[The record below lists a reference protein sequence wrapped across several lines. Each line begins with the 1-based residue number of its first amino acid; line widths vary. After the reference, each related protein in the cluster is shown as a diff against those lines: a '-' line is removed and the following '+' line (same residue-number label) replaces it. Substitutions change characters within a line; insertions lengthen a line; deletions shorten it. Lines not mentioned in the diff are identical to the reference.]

1 MRSIQ
6 RVRSIAIAAAIA
18 ACLSRGAYAAPA
30 PEANDAQLDALTATE
45 LPKVIAWRRDLH
57 EHPELGNRETRTAKL
72 IAEHLKR
79 LGLKVQTGVA
89 HTGVVALLE
98 GGRPGPT
105 VAVRA
110 DIDALPVTEKTD
122 VPFRSHV
129 TTTYRGETVGV
140 MHACGHDAHVAMLM
154 GLAEELTRVRASL
167 PGKVLFIFQPAEEGA
182 PEGEEGGA
190 QLMLKQ
196 GLFTHYQPQVV
207 FGMHVW
213 AALALGDIGYRSGA
227 LMAGVDSF
235 KVHVQGRQAHGSR
248 PWQSIDPVVTSAQI
262 VNALQT
268 VVSRDVDIT
277 AAPAV
282 VSVGAIK
289 GGIRSNIIPSEVD
302 MIGTIRTFTAP
313 QRDTV
318 LSSMK
323 RIIENTAAAN
333 GATAQFVLGPEHYP
347 VNYNDPKL
355 MAEVLPSLQA
365 VAGAEHVKQMDL
377 ITAAEDFSFFAQT
390 VPGVYFFVGVTPP
403 EQDPATAPSN
413 HSDYF
418 YLDERGIP
426 IGMRAMAH
434 VVIDYLNAHK
444 GSS

>member
-1 MRSIQ
+1 MRSVK
-6 RVRSIAIAAAIA
+6 RLRCVARAAAVA
-18 ACLSRGAYAAPA
+18 ALLSSAASAAPA
-30 PEANDAQLDALTATE
+30 PEASDAQLDELTGKE

-57 EHPELGNRETRTAKL
+57 QHPELGNRETRTAKL
-72 IAEHLKR
+72 ITDHLKH

-140 MHACGHDAHVAMLM
+140 MHACGHDSHAAMLM

-196 GLFTHYQPQVV
+196 GLFAHYQPQVV

-213 AALALGDIGYRSGA
+213 SALAVGDIGYRAGP

-235 KVHVQGRQAHGSR
+235 KIHVQGRQAHGSQ

-268 VVSRDVDIT
+268 VISRDVDIT

-302 MIGTIRTFTAP
+302 MIGTIRTFTAA

-333 GATAQFVLGPEHYP
+333 GASAQFILGPEHYP
-347 VNYNDPKL
+347 VTYNDPKL

-365 VAGAEHVKQMDL
+365 VAGAEHVKQIDL
-377 ITAAEDFSFFAQT
+377 ITAAEDFSLFAQS

-403 EQDPATAPSN
+403 DQDPATAPSN

-444 GSS
+444 VAP